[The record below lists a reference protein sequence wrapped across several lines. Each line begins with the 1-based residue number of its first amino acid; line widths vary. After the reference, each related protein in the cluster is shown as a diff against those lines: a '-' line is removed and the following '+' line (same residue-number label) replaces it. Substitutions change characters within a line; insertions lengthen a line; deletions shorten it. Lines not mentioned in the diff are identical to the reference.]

1 MCEGKSSSDSLWR
14 LLVSIL
20 KSIWMMSESVA
31 AIYTLSH
38 GP

>member
-1 MCEGKSSSDSLWR
+1 
-14 LLVSIL
+14 
-20 KSIWMMSESVA
+20 MSESVA

>member
-1 MCEGKSSSDSLWR
+1 
-14 LLVSIL
+14 
-20 KSIWMMSESVA
+20 MMSESVA